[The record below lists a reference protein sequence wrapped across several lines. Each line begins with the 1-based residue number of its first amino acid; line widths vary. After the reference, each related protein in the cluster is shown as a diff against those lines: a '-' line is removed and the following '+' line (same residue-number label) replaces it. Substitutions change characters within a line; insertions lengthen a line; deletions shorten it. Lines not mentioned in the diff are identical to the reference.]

1 MGHKHDAF
9 QAVHLDQKL
18 QLIHDPLFLQ
28 VGLGMPGKAR
38 RPAWQGHT
46 VVPGKPQPVLQEVV
60 EVLADSAIG
69 AVHRRGTDSGRVVG
83 QAGFIGHGGSLPE
96 SRKRC
101 APGINPRARIA
112 PWDEARTSN
121 RPKRLTG
128 LDKRELMDSGGI
140 PPDLDLLRKAAR
152 VKGPSHG
159 GLTHI
164 YSADDVIALILK
176 GEGGT
181 FSERAGA
188 AAAAWRA
195 LLEAERI
202 YMEPR
207 VPKRAA
213 RVRNR

>member
-1 MGHKHDAF
+1 MGRGQNIEPSETPD
-9 QAVHLDQKL
+9 
-18 QLIHDPLFLQ
+18 
-28 VGLGMPGKAR
+28 LGWTK
-38 RPAWQGHT
+38 Q
-46 VVPGKPQPVLQEVV
+46 
-60 EVLADSAIG
+60 
-69 AVHRRGTDSGRVVG
+69 
-83 QAGFIGHGGSLPE
+83 
-96 SRKRC
+96 
-101 APGINPRARIA
+101 
-112 PWDEARTSN
+112 
-121 RPKRLTG
+121 
-128 LDKRELMDSGGI
+128 ELMESGGI
-140 PPDLDLLRKAAR
+140 SAKTFDLLRKAAR

-207 VPKRAA
+207 IPKRPA
-213 RVRNR
+213 RPRSR